1 MEDPASQARSD
12 IERANR
18 AGTAEATDDQ
28 KILIGDAWRVQA
40 DARCSLHIQAAP
52 KVNGT
57 ILPEVPDHLAGFR
70 IQRVEMITDAGEEA
84 LFAAGFILP
93 EHQAALPSRSTSGSF
108 GLRVPFPEFLTGGSI
123 EGDDFVSR
131 RSGVKHAGDNE
142 IIGLVFAF
150 VTGVVGLCDFQ
161 LSDITPIDLPE
172 R

>member
-1 MEDPASQARSD
+1 MEDPTSQAGSD

-40 DARCSLHIQAAP
+40 DARCSLHIQAGP

-70 IQRVEMITDAGEEA
+70 IQRVEMITDAGEES

-93 EHQAALPSRSTSGSF
+93 EHQAALP
-108 GLRVPFPEFLTGGSI
+108 GGSA
-123 EGDDFVSR
+123 SR
-131 RSGVKHAGDNE
+131 P
-142 IIGLVFAF
+142 F
-150 VTGVVGLCDFQ
+150 
-161 LSDITPIDLPE
+161 
-172 R
+172 